1 MPPFVHLHV
10 HSQYSLL
17 DGQASV
23 SALVDK
29 AMNDGMPGIALTDHG
44 NMYGIKEFFNYVNK
58 KNGKVLDK
66 AKAALAAARESGD
79 EKAVAEAEA
88 ALTYAK
94 EHSFKPI
101 FGCEMY
107 VAQEDLHTHVDK
119 RDIGRHLIVLAKNAT
134 GYHNLVKLVSKAW
147 TEGFYMHP
155 RTDKHEIEKHR
166 EGLIIA
172 SACLGGEIPQL
183 LMNGRD
189 EEAEA
194 AVAWWKNLM
203 GEDYYIELQRHK
215 ATVVNAAH
223 DTYEK
228 QRAIEP
234 KLIALARKYDIKLIA
249 TNDVHFVDEDDAE
262 AHDRLI
268 CLSTNKFVTDQDR
281 MHYTK
286 QEWLKT
292 SAEMQALFADIPEAL
307 ETPATILEKV
317 ETYTI
322 DHPPIMPNF
331 AIPESFGTE
340 AEYRQRI
347 TEQELFDEF
356 TRDENGNVV
365 EEVLPQPEF
374 YPPTGGEIAALIAL
388 FLTCNIPTAAFGG
401 IWLYYKNRHDFQ
413 DGLRRM
419 NIQDLE

>member
-307 ETPATILEKV
+307 ETPATILEK
-317 ETYTI
+317 
-322 DHPPIMPNF
+322 
-331 AIPESFGTE
+331 
-340 AEYRQRI
+340 
-347 TEQELFDEF
+347 
-356 TRDENGNVV
+356 
-365 EEVLPQPEF
+365 
-374 YPPTGGEIAALIAL
+374 
-388 FLTCNIPTAAFGG
+388 
-401 IWLYYKNRHDFQ
+401 
-413 DGLRRM
+413 
-419 NIQDLE
+419 

>member
-29 AMNDGMPGIALTDHG
+29 AMNDGMSGIALTDHG

-234 KLIALARKYDIKLIA
+234 KLIALARKYDIK
-249 TNDVHFVDEDDAE
+249 
-262 AHDRLI
+262 
-268 CLSTNKFVTDQDR
+268 
-281 MHYTK
+281 
-286 QEWLKT
+286 
-292 SAEMQALFADIPEAL
+292 
-307 ETPATILEKV
+307 
-317 ETYTI
+317 TYC
-322 DHPPIMPNF
+322 H
-331 AIPESFGTE
+331 
-340 AEYRQRI
+340 QR
-347 TEQELFDEF
+347 
-356 TRDENGNVV
+356 
-365 EEVLPQPEF
+365 
-374 YPPTGGEIAALIAL
+374 
-388 FLTCNIPTAAFGG
+388 CAFC
-401 IWLYYKNRHDFQ
+401 R
-413 DGLRRM
+413 
-419 NIQDLE
+419 